1 MNTRAISWKRFLKSK
16 WLPWMVVIFLLT
28 AGGANLYEVTTE
40 REEYRKENV
49 ELERQVKTL
58 TFEVASAEWAL
69 KQEQEKQRA
78 TKKTREERKPD
89 GTVIVER
96 EETDETTTTSTDSSG
111 SSRTETTTASEESE
125 TVKRETEQQ
134 VTERETRES
143 SRWGL
148 DVGIHRQLIGEG
160 AGTNRVSTS
169 YELDYGFAPVID
181 VYLPDSLNSVEGLG
195 IGIEVRF

>member
-1 MNTRAISWKRFLKSK
+1 MSGISWERFLKSK
-16 WLPWMVVIFLLT
+16 WLPWMIVVFLLT
-28 AGGANLYEVTTE
+28 AGGGNLYEVTTE

-89 GTVIVER
+89 GTVIVEK
-96 EETDETTTTSTDSSG
+96 EETDETTNTKTDSSG
-111 SSRTETTTASEESE
+111 SSKTETTTDVVDTE
-125 TVKRETEQQ
+125 TSKRETEVS
-134 VTERETRES
+134 VTETSVSKEGTA
-143 SRWGL
+143 RWGL
-148 DVGIHRQLIGEG
+148 DIGIHRQLVGG
-160 AGTNRVSTS
+160 GRGTNRVSTS
-169 YELDYGFAPVID
+169 YELDFGIAPVVDI
-181 VYLPDSLNSVEGLG
+181 YLPDTLNGVEGLG

>member
-1 MNTRAISWKRFLKSK
+1 MNLPRLSWTRFLKSRFF
-16 WLPWMVVIFLLT
+16 PWMLVIFLAI
-28 AGGANLYEVTTE
+28 AGGGNLYAVTTE

-69 KQEQEKQRA
+69 KQEQEKSRA

-89 GTVIVER
+89 GTIIVER
-96 EETDETTTTSTDSSG
+96 EETDETTNTSTESSGETRTETKTEEEVRETVKTETAVSIRDRTTST
-111 SSRTETTTASEESE
+111 RF
-125 TVKRETEQQ
+125 
-134 VTERETRES
+134 
-143 SRWGL
+143 GL

-160 AGTNRVSTS
+160 AGTNRLSTA
-169 YELDYGFAPVID
+169 YELDHGFAPVVDI
-181 VYLPDSLNSVEGLG
+181 YLPDTLNGVEGLG

>member
-1 MNTRAISWKRFLKSK
+1 MNLPRISWTRFLQSRFF
-16 WLPWMVVIFLLT
+16 PWMLVGFLLT

-40 REEYRKENV
+40 RNAYHKENV

-78 TKKTREERKPD
+78 TRKTRKERKPD

-96 EETDETTTTSTDSSG
+96 EETDETTNTSTESSG
-111 SSRTETTTASEESE
+111 TSRTETTTAVEESE
-125 TVKRETEQQ
+125 TVERETEQT
-134 VTERETRES
+134 VVESETRKS

-160 AGTNRVSTS
+160 AGTNRLSTA

-181 VYLPDSLNSVEGLG
+181 VYLPDTLNGVEGLG

>member
-1 MNTRAISWKRFLKSK
+1 MKRFLQSRFF
-16 WLPWMVVIFLLT
+16 PWMLVGFLLT

-40 REEYRKENV
+40 REEYHKENV

-78 TKKTREERKPD
+78 TRKTREERKPD

-96 EETDETTTTSTDSSG
+96 EETDETTNTSTESNG
-111 SSRTETTTASEESE
+111 ASRTETTTAVEESE
-125 TVKRETEQQ
+125 KVERETEQK
-134 VTERETRES
+134 VVESETRKS
-143 SRWGL
+143 GRWGL
-148 DVGIHRQLIGEG
+148 DVGIHRQLIGDG
-160 AGTNRVSTS
+160 AGTNRVSTA
-169 YELDYGFAPVID
+169 YELDHGFAPVID
-181 VYLPDSLNSVEGLG
+181 IYLPDTLNNVEGLG